1 MGISIIDN
9 FDYRAGK
16 PNFTRDLFENIE
28 EMVAFPEVY
37 LPTVFECNIKSG
49 DRYRFNRNNEVDPI
63 LGKWRLVSAGSSGP
77 VSGYTKDEINAKMNL
92 KLDKPEIDGTEGQF
106 LSLDV
111 DGKTV
116 FVDLPQYRS
125 EERRGRERV

>member
-16 PNFTRDLFENIE
+16 PNFTRDLFETIE
-28 EMVAFPEVY
+28 EMVSFSEMY
-37 LPTVFECNIKSG
+37 LPDVFEANVKSG

-63 LGKWRLVSAGSSGP
+63 LGKWRLVSVGSSGP

-92 KLDKPEIDGTEGQF
+92 KLDKPE
-106 LSLDV
+106 V
-111 DGKTV
+111 DGMDYYCYLQIDPAAASNVELT
-116 FVDLPQYRS
+116 FA
-125 EERRGRERV
+125 